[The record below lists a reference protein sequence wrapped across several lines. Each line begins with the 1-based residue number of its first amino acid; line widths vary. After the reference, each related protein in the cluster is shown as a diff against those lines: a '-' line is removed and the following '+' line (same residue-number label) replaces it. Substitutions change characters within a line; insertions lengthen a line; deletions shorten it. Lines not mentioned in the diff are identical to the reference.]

1 MLVRA
6 IERPKHRSLTV
17 AAPFEAYSRSES
29 VMLSTLAIGVSFA
42 LPGLCEEICHAGPR
56 DREAKA
62 PLPDGRGS
70 V

>member
-29 VMLSTLAIGVSFA
+29 VMLSQEGILVF
-42 LPGLCEEICHAGPR
+42 PER
-56 DREAKA
+56 
-62 PLPDGRGS
+62 RGGQGS
-70 V
+70 